1 MSGIPYIDLFGG
13 IGGFKLGIQGTMGK
27 ATCEWYCDNDV
38 HATAIYNHNFRED
51 WKPTDIR
58 DVRVEDIPDHR
69 LLCAG
74 FPCFPKGT
82 PVVTD
87 TGFKPIEEISAG
99 DRVLTH
105 TGEFR
110 DVEAI
115 KQRDYTGMMVTLT
128 PKYGWNP
135 VTATEEHPVLVR
147 KPSVR
152 WNHEKQGYRKH
163 LLEPAWIPIKDVVP
177 GDHICIPRI
186 SQEGHIPTYTYE
198 HGINKSR
205 IDIRTL
211 DLSNEDIWFIIG
223 FYIANGWY
231 EESRLRRYP
240 AGPKRVKSQRVV
252 LACNPKQV
260 PELSNRLNALG
271 MSFTP
276 SDERTVTKLHVI
288 NRGLRDYLEDNAGKG
303 AENKHFPTAF
313 PTLPRNLLRALVD
326 GYVFGDGHINEKQHT
341 INATTVSKQLAHDL
355 QYALTILYGYP
366 PSITWCKRPKTC
378 IIEGRTVN
386 QKDSYQIRLRT
397 QRADRIYAVVEDSQ
411 IWIPVKDVDYEQTDG
426 SIKVWNL
433 EVGIDN
439 SYTAWAV
446 AVHNCQSHSWAGLRQ
461 GFCDPRGQLFFE
473 IERIIRHH
481 QPEVI
486 LLENVKGLL
495 SSDRGRV
502 FARIIDTL
510 RDCGYVGEWC
520 CVNSTA
526 FVPQNRER
534 IYIIGYLGGEPRGAI
549 LPFADRNGEPYQTC
563 MEAQEKRKRVWG
575 YPANAIQQRDYK
587 SGAMQFVVQPRPCL
601 TKNRWGKEPNGRYFG
616 DVGEPM
622 FSLTTQNNKGVC
634 IQRSVR
640 PATCACITPE
650 RQQKRQNG
658 RRFKDAGEPMFTL
671 TANDVHGVLLHD
683 GLEYIIRKLTPL
695 EYDRLQGFPD
705 NWTAFGSYDGVVK
718 PVSKSQRY
726 RVCGNAVSVPAISA
740 IARQIQKVLT

>member
-58 DVRVEDIPDHR
+58 DVHVRDIPDHR

-74 FPCFPKGT
+74 FPCQ
-82 PVVTD
+82 
-87 TGFKPIEEISAG
+87 A
-99 DRVLTH
+99 
-105 TGEFR
+105 
-110 DVEAI
+110 
-115 KQRDYTGMMVTLT
+115 
-128 PKYGWNP
+128 
-135 VTATEEHPVLVR
+135 
-147 KPSVR
+147 
-152 WNHEKQGYRKH
+152 
-163 LLEPAWIPIKDVVP
+163 
-177 GDHICIPRI
+177 
-186 SQEGHIPTYTYE
+186 
-198 HGINKSR
+198 
-205 IDIRTL
+205 
-211 DLSNEDIWFIIG
+211 
-223 FYIANGWY
+223 
-231 EESRLRRYP
+231 
-240 AGPKRVKSQRVV
+240 
-252 LACNPKQV
+252 
-260 PELSNRLNALG
+260 
-271 MSFTP
+271 
-276 SDERTVTKLHVI
+276 
-288 NRGLRDYLEDNAGKG
+288 
-303 AENKHFPTAF
+303 
-313 PTLPRNLLRALVD
+313 
-326 GYVFGDGHINEKQHT
+326 
-341 INATTVSKQLAHDL
+341 
-355 QYALTILYGYP
+355 
-366 PSITWCKRPKTC
+366 
-378 IIEGRTVN
+378 
-386 QKDSYQIRLRT
+386 
-397 QRADRIYAVVEDSQ
+397 
-411 IWIPVKDVDYEQTDG
+411 
-426 SIKVWNL
+426 
-433 EVGIDN
+433 
-439 SYTAWAV
+439 
-446 AVHNCQSHSWAGLRQ
+446 HSWAGLRR

-502 FARIIDTL
+502 FARILDTL